1 MKLFDRKIKF
11 GDPAQADIVIF
22 DECNSHI
29 LQNIIDKKYNISIF
43 NQRPEDIF
51 IGFGVFLIFSQ
62 LFYHLKLKE
71 ATDHKRG
78 FIIGMLKQIR
88 NRYFEACLIMM
99 KPKAVI
105 TYIDNN
111 GLFGWLSKHSKRN
124 FPFIAIQ
131 NGSRLSY
138 ASSLDAGYY
147 CQHLFCFGEHEY
159 KLFQKI
165 GYQVENF
172 YPVGSLVASL
182 HFDRRLA
189 DVDVK
194 YELLVVSS
202 WRGNIGFPKDVQDTM
217 RSMRIMDELLARYI
231 RTRGVK
237 AAAILRVN
245 KESEH
250 WIVPEIG
257 MSEGEYFQTI
267 YGDCLDIIESVPSIR
282 NVFPVMQQSANI
294 VSCLSTALLE
304 AYGIG
309 KKILYCNFT
318 GTDLYHCDLDSKIVT
333 NQSEWDI
340 FSSQLDQLLSIKA
353 EDYKIEHKETM
364 QYYMSFP
371 SNSTTYEFIKN
382 TIEKIIIDNYV
393 PFS

>member
-1 MKLFDRKIKF
+1 MKLFGRKIKF
-11 GDPAQADIVIF
+11 GDPEQADIVIF

-29 LQNIIDKKYNISIF
+29 VRKVINGKYHIAIF
-43 NQRPEDIF
+43 NQRPENIW
-51 IGFGVFLIFSQ
+51 IGFGVFFQFLYL
-62 LFYHLKLKE
+62 LFRVQLKE
-71 ATDHKRG
+71 ASEHKRG
-78 FIIGMLKQIR
+78 LIIGVLKQIR
-88 NRYFEACLIMM
+88 NRYFEACLVMM
-99 KPKAVI
+99 KPKAVV

-111 GLFGWLSKHSKRN
+111 GLFGWLSKHNRD

-131 NGSRLSY
+131 NGGRLSY
-138 ASSLDAGYY
+138 ASSADAGYY
-147 CQHLFCFGEHEY
+147 CQHLFCFGEHERN
-159 KLFQKI
+159 LFQKI

-182 HFDRRLA
+182 HFDRSLTDR
-189 DVDVK
+189 DIK

-231 RTRGVK
+231 RSRGVK

-250 WIVPEIG
+250 WTVPEIG

-267 YGDCLDIIESVPSIR
+267 YGDSLDIIDTVPSIR
-282 NVFPVMQQSANI
+282 NVFPLMQQSTNI

-318 GTDLYHCDLDSKIVT
+318 DTDLYHSDLDSKIVT
-333 NQSEWDI
+333 DQSSWDM
-340 FSSQLDQLLSIKA
+340 FSLQLDELLSRET
-353 EDYKIEHKETM
+353 EDYKREHKETM

-371 SNSTTYEFIKN
+371 PNSTTHELITS
-382 TIEKIIIDNYV
+382 TIDKIIKDNHV
-393 PFS
+393 AFS